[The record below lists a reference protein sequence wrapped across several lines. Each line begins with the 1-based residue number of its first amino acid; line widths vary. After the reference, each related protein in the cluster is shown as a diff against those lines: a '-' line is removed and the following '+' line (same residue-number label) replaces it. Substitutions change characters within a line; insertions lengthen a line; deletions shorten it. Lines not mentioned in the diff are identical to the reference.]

1 MSKGAIMGVIFAVA
15 VVALVFVAMQGLSQ
29 ITCEVCI
36 TFDEETLC
44 RTGTGKDRED
54 AIASARRACCALL
67 ASGMT
72 DKIKCEDTEPSSLVC
87 D

>member
-15 VVALVFVAMQGLSQ
+15 VAGLVFVAMRGLSQ
-29 ITCEVCI
+29 ITCEVCV
-36 TFDEETLC
+36 TFNEETLC
-44 RTGTGKDRED
+44 RTGSGKDRQD
-54 AIASARRACCALL
+54 AIDSAQRACCALL

-72 DKIKCEDTEPSSLVC
+72 DGIKCDNVEPSSVDC